1 MTWSCVLRQVNR
13 RKQKKKRR
21 KKEKQRGRRRRN
33 EEKKKVLSVEPCPT
47 GCLVRNRYV
56 PHCWLVSKTSLLV
69 IWWWRSSSEGGYW
82 LSVLITH
89 THTHTHPV
97 PVIMNPVGDRS
108 SRLLIFVSRHFNY
121 MFVYCVVAFWLVP
134 SAGGSSIA
142 LNHKSGKCNKKRSI
156 RLSVRTGRLLPALKL
171 QDQSKFTGIESNWN
185 ENWTTADENYHLIS
199 FKKKEKKEIIITIFF
214 LIFLK
219 EKKIFSWDETWNW
232 IRIGSKMETTVG
244 RLTVRH
250 VGR

>member
-21 KKEKQRGRRRRN
+21 KKEKQRGRRRRRRN

-142 LNHKSGKCNKKRSI
+142 LNHKSEKCNKKRSI
-156 RLSVRTGRLLPALKL
+156 RLSFVTGVEAAGSIQIHWNRIQLKRKL
-171 QDQSKFTGIESNWN
+171 DDSRRKLSS
-185 ENWTTADENYHLIS
+185 HL
-199 FKKKEKKEIIITIFF
+199 FQKKKRKK
-214 LIFLK
+214 K
-219 EKKIFSWDETWNW
+219 
-232 IRIGSKMETTVG
+232 
-244 RLTVRH
+244 
-250 VGR
+250 

>member
-1 MTWSCVLRQVNR
+1 MIETNQQLII
-13 RKQKKKRR
+13 KKRR
-21 KKEKQRGRRRRN
+21 GWRGPACSDKSIEGNRRRN
-33 EEKKKVLSVEPCPT
+33 EEKKKNKEEEEEEEEKKKVLSVEPCPT

-199 FKKKEKKEIIITIFF
+199 FKKKKERKK
-214 LIFLK
+214 K
-219 EKKIFSWDETWNW
+219 
-232 IRIGSKMETTVG
+232 
-244 RLTVRH
+244 
-250 VGR
+250 